1 MRGTEDDVR
10 KDILARQDLLPV
22 WAKLQHLVTEVIEH
36 SGYGE
41 VHVAV
46 RWLSKG
52 RKEIILSSGK
62 EYRFVIQ
69 AKLDARDAESG
80 QAS

>member
-1 MRGTEDDVR
+1 MAGNENG
-10 KDILARQDLLPV
+10 ARVDLQARPELLPV
-22 WAKLQHLVTEVIEH
+22 WAKLQHLATEVIDH

-41 VHVAV
+41 VHMAV

-69 AKLDARDAESG
+69 AKVEGKESEI
-80 QAS
+80 

>member
-1 MRGTEDDVR
+1 MRATDEEFR
-10 KDILARQDLLPV
+10 KDMLARQELLPV
-22 WAKLQHLVTEVIEH
+22 WAKLQHLVTEVIDH

-69 AKLDARDAESG
+69 AKVDAKDAESG

>member
-1 MRGTEDDVR
+1 MRAPEEDIR
-10 KDILARQDLLPV
+10 RNFLGRQDLEPV
-22 WAKLQHLVTEVIEH
+22 WEKLQLLVGDVIDH

-62 EYRFVIQ
+62 EYRYVIQ
-69 AKLDARDAESG
+69 AKADGKGLESS

>member
-1 MRGTEDDVR
+1 MRGAEEDVR
-10 KDILARQDLLPV
+10 KDLLARQELLPV
-22 WAKLQHLVTEVIEH
+22 WAKLQTLVTEVVDH

-69 AKLDARDAESG
+69 AKVEGKESE
-80 QAS
+80 S